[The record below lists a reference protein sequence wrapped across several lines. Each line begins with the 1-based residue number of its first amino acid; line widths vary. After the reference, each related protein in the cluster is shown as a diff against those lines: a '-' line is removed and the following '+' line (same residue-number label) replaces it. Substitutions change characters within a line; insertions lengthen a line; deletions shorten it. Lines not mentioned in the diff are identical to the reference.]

1 MMPYLFEFGPI
12 KIPSYGVMLMTAFL
26 SCYYLLNRELKKKGK
41 DPEMASD
48 AIFWAAL
55 GGILGAKLYY
65 LLENY
70 KLVIADPI
78 GMIFSGS
85 GLVFWGGLAGG
96 MFAVLSY
103 LRYKNEDWI
112 EWTDFISPLLIL
124 GYSIGRVGCTLVGCD
139 YGLPTNLP
147 WAMTFPNGAPPTLI
161 PVHPTQIYETLLG
174 LIIFSIL
181 WNLKYKLK
189 KGYLFS
195 LYMFL
200 AGTERFFIEFIR
212 TNPKYL
218 IGLSGAQI
226 ISILMITI
234 SLILFFTF
242 NRLNITD
249 TKRS

>member
-1 MMPYLFEFGPI
+1 MPYLFEFGPI

-70 KLVIADPI
+70 KLVIADPV

-96 MFAVLSY
+96 MIAVLSY

>member
-70 KLVIADPI
+70 KLVIADPV

-96 MFAVLSY
+96 MIAVLSY

-195 LYMFL
+195 LYIFL

>member
-1 MMPYLFEFGPI
+1 MPYLFEFGPI

-70 KLVIADPI
+70 KLVIADPV

-96 MFAVLSY
+96 MIAVLSY

-195 LYMFL
+195 LYLFL

>member
-70 KLVIADPI
+70 KLLIADPI

-96 MFAVLSY
+96 MFAVLFY

-147 WAMTFPNGAPPTLI
+147 WGMTFPNGAPPTLI

-195 LYMFL
+195 LYLFL

-226 ISILMITI
+226 ISIIMIAI
-234 SLILFFTF
+234 SLILLVKVISRKV
-242 NRLNITD
+242 NEV
-249 TKRS
+249 

>member
-70 KLVIADPI
+70 KLVIADPV

-96 MFAVLSY
+96 MIAVLSY

-242 NRLNITD
+242 NRLNIMD

>member
-70 KLVIADPI
+70 KLLIADPI

-96 MFAVLSY
+96 MFAVLFY

-147 WAMTFPNGAPPTLI
+147 WGMTFPNGAPPTLI

-195 LYMFL
+195 LYLFL

-226 ISILMITI
+226 ISIIMIAI

-242 NRLNITD
+242 NRLNIMD

>member
-1 MMPYLFEFGPI
+1 MPYLFEFGPI

-70 KLVIADPI
+70 KLVIADPV

-96 MFAVLSY
+96 MIAVLSY

-242 NRLNITD
+242 NRLNIMD

>member
-1 MMPYLFEFGPI
+1 MPYLFEFGPI

-70 KLVIADPI
+70 KLVIADPV

-96 MFAVLSY
+96 MIAVLSY

-124 GYSIGRVGCTLVGCD
+124 CYSIGRVGCTLVGCD

>member
-70 KLVIADPI
+70 KLVIADPV

-96 MFAVLSY
+96 MIAVLSY

-161 PVHPTQIYETLLG
+161 SVHPTQIYETLLG

-212 TNPKYL
+212 TNPKYF

>member
-70 KLVIADPI
+70 KLVIADPV

-96 MFAVLSY
+96 MIAVLSY

>member
-26 SCYYLLNRELKKKGK
+26 TCYFLLNREFKKKGK

-65 LLENY
+65 LIENY

-96 MFAVLSY
+96 MFAVISY
-103 LRYKNEDWI
+103 LKYKKEDWL

-124 GYSIGRVGCTLVGCD
+124 GYAIGRIGCTLVGCD

-147 WAMTFPNGAPPTLI
+147 WGMTFPNGAPPTFI
-161 PVHPTQIYETLLG
+161 SVHPTQIYETLLG
-174 LIIFSIL
+174 LVIFSIL

-189 KGYLFS
+189 KGFVFS
-195 LYMFL
+195 LYLLL
-200 AGTERFFIEFIR
+200 ASSERFFIEFIR
-212 TNPKYL
+212 TNPKYF

-226 ISILMITI
+226 ISIIIILTSLFLFYNFNKLSI
-234 SLILFFTF
+234 SEP
-242 NRLNITD
+242 
-249 TKRS
+249 KKS

>member
-1 MMPYLFEFGPI
+1 MPYLFEFGPI

-70 KLVIADPI
+70 KLVIADPV

-96 MFAVLSY
+96 MIAVLSY

-200 AGTERFFIEFIR
+200 GH
-212 TNPKYL
+212 L
-218 IGLSGAQI
+218 
-226 ISILMITI
+226 
-234 SLILFFTF
+234 
-242 NRLNITD
+242 
-249 TKRS
+249 

>member
-70 KLVIADPI
+70 KLVIADPF

-96 MFAVLSY
+96 MIAVLSY

-181 WNLKYKLK
+181 
-189 KGYLFS
+189 
-195 LYMFL
+195 
-200 AGTERFFIEFIR
+200 
-212 TNPKYL
+212 
-218 IGLSGAQI
+218 
-226 ISILMITI
+226 
-234 SLILFFTF
+234 
-242 NRLNITD
+242 
-249 TKRS
+249 

>member
-1 MMPYLFEFGPI
+1 MCDARHRATCGLLFLDSHVTGVTLVRCPLPVTVSTREFGPI

-70 KLVIADPI
+70 KLVIADPV

-96 MFAVLSY
+96 MIAVLSY

-189 KGYLFS
+189 NEGS
-195 LYMFL
+195 
-200 AGTERFFIEFIR
+200 
-212 TNPKYL
+212 N
-218 IGLSGAQI
+218 S
-226 ISILMITI
+226 S
-234 SLILFFTF
+234 S
-242 NRLNITD
+242 
-249 TKRS
+249 

>member
-70 KLVIADPI
+70 KLVIADPV

-96 MFAVLSY
+96 MIAVLSY

-212 TNPKYL
+212 TNPKYF